1 MESLTPPSLSAQ
13 LQALR
18 IQHRSLDT
26 EIIRLQD
33 FPYSDQFMLRRLK
46 KQKLRVKE
54 NIELLHAL
62 LIPDLNA

>member
-1 MESLTPPSLSAQ
+1 MESLSPPSLSAQ

-18 IQHRSLDT
+18 TKHRSLDV

-33 FPYSDQFMLRRLK
+33 FPYSDQIHLQRLK